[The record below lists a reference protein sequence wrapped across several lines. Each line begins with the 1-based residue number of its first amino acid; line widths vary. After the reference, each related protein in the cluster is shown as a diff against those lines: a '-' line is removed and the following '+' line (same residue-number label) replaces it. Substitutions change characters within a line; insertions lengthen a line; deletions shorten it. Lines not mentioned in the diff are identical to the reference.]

1 MATYRTV
8 VNVPSVKGSNETM
21 PAPLAQAVIEYGIKH
36 GNIDSTHKE
45 DWLEIVGS
53 GRLWEHEYRQDM
65 PRRVDN
71 LESDIMA
78 LASSA
83 ASQLAVNAAH
93 LEAHDAMLEVMKIQD
108 AQITQLKSLLEDLS
122 RS

>member
-21 PAPLAQAVIEYGIKH
+21 PTPLAQAVIEYGIKH

-65 PRRVDN
+65 PRRVSN
-71 LESDIMA
+71 LESDVVA
-78 LASSA
+78 LASTLA
-83 ASQLAVNAAH
+83 KQLAVNAAH
-93 LEAHDAMLEVMKIQD
+93 LQAHDAMMSLMREHDARLVALES
-108 AQITQLKSLLEDLS
+108 T
-122 RS
+122 